1 MLSRPTPAPAR
12 VTHAGKE
19 RRSTLRLRCSGS
31 AEFRVEGSE
40 VRIWGTL
47 YDVSLHGCYIEM
59 NNTFPVDTRVNLVLE
74 AMGIRVQM
82 LAVVRVSYPFLGMGL
97 CFSEIDPG
105 QQLQLEQMLAAVS
118 ASATTS
124 SPDPSL
130 SPTAT
135 STRSL
140 ADVEPGRP
148 ARQTQRVLLR
158 QCPALA
164 AGVLRVRQ
172 AIASL
177 TFPLRSKL
185 SGRGSYAHLRPSP
198 PSLPASAHPG
208 VRQGFCHCLVD
219 WRQRHTNRER
229 DREHRATYH
238 RVQHGVSTQVTVVTL
253 CNKFVGTNETFCG
266 DQRTRF
272 PLNDFVL
279 ATFMPGQPRSSL
291 FSMHITVIKEM
302 EVTAV
307 ISPEFHDPSRLRY
320 HPLS

>member
-185 SGRGSYAHLRPSP
+185 SGGGRY
-198 PSLPASAHPG
+198 
-208 VRQGFCHCLVD
+208 
-219 WRQRHTNRER
+219 
-229 DREHRATYH
+229 
-238 RVQHGVSTQVTVVTL
+238 
-253 CNKFVGTNETFCG
+253 
-266 DQRTRF
+266 
-272 PLNDFVL
+272 
-279 ATFMPGQPRSSL
+279 ATFGLACLL
-291 FSMHITVIKEM
+291 FLLLLIPVCGKVF
-302 EVTAV
+302 VTASWTGGSGTQTASGIV
-307 ISPEFHDPSRLRY
+307 SIVQLTIVSNTGCRLR
-320 HPLS
+320 